1 VEIIIELLLQVV
13 AEVLFEGV
21 FEALGWLLRRRWGR
35 LVSGVLLGFGGGLV
49 WSAVVGHAGAPVV
62 GSIVIVAQA
71 AAIPVLAGRPL
82 LGRQLRRDVLVDLAL
97 IGAAVVAGRWMGWLV
112 Q

>member
-1 VEIIIELLLQVV
+1 MEIIIELLLQVV
-13 AEVLFEGV
+13 GEVLFEGV
-21 FEALGWLLRRRWGR
+21 FEGLGWLLRRRWRR

-62 GSIVIVAQA
+62 ATILIVAQA
-71 AAIPVLAGRPL
+71 AAIPVLAGRQM
-82 LGRQLRRDVLVDLAL
+82 LGRQLQRDVLVDLAL